1 MMWFRIDN
9 RLVHGQVIEAWLPYL
24 RAHTLVVVND
34 VLAADHLQQE
44 IMKLAIPGH
53 ITVTFTPVS
62 AVKKIY
68 EHAQHTVNGA
78 VLFLIADCLDV
89 ERMQAE
95 GISIPVLNIGNMHY
109 APGKEHISPHVAVSL
124 EEKTC
129 LKGMEATGTVLDFRS
144 VPSDSPTVGAW
155 NA

>member
-34 VLAADHLQQE
+34 VLAADLLRQE
-44 IMKLAIPGH
+44 IMKLAIPGK
-53 ITVTFTPVS
+53 IEVTFAPVS
-62 AVKKIY
+62 AVKGIY
-68 EHAQHTVNGA
+68 EQSQHKTNGT
-78 VLFLIADCLDV
+78 VLFLIADCQDV
-89 ERMQAE
+89 ERMHEQ
-95 GISIPVLNIGNMHY
+95 GVSIPVLNIGNMHY

-124 EEKTC
+124 EEKAC
-129 LKGMEATGTVLDFRS
+129 LKGMEAAGTVLDFRS